1 MRNRLSKKQRQKVE
15 RVAAVLWLLP
25 KKLRYRFFS
34 AFHPDLRRFFSE
46 VERETLEPATT
57 VEISGSMHIRWVE
70 DRAEA
75 ELTFDLAPARFK
87 VRLSRAGRFRIEVDN
102 ECVEEL
108 ISAVKK
114 MRKAERDY
122 LWTLMDEALVDYED
136 YLLAA
141 RIKLIRK
148 HEEASSE
155 IEQGNYIKVA

>member
-1 MRNRLSKKQRQKVE
+1 MRNRLSKKQLQRVE
-15 RVAAVLWLLP
+15 EIAAAIWLLP
-25 KKLRYRFFS
+25 KKLRFRFFS

-57 VEISGSMHIRWVE
+57 VEIAGAMHVRWVE

-75 ELTFDLAPARFK
+75 ELTFDLAPAHFK
-87 VRLSRAGRFRIEVDN
+87 VRLSRSGRFQIEVN
-102 ECVEEL
+102 EECVEEL

-136 YLLAA
+136 YLLAT
-141 RIKLIRK
+141 RIKLVRD
-148 HEEASSE
+148 
-155 IEQGNYIKVA
+155 